1 MKIWIGSYRSPP
13 TNTREYVWFDNFLEA
28 RSFILQ
34 DNVEEITRV
43 FIAERRIGW
52 DPVKILDALAVNG
65 LDKICEVT
73 YAVR

>member
-1 MKIWIGSYRSPP
+1 MKIWIGSYKFPP
-13 TNTREYVWFDNFLEA
+13 PNPREYLWFDSFLKA

-34 DNVEEITRV
+34 DNVEEITQV

-52 DPVKILDALAVNG
+52 DPVKILDALAVTG